1 MKNAG
6 FLRSGSHAMLAG
18 LAQQGFSMVQ
28 FLCIVRWLAP
38 DALGT
43 WTMFLTLTS
52 IIEIVR
58 LGLIQN
64 TLVYFGTHEPEEKPR
79 IIAASLV
86 LSLGVS
92 FIGALLLSLIAFLL
106 RGVWQMP
113 NLPILML
120 GYIVLAVLNALL
132 RFIDGYKMMEQN
144 FKTAAFSALIF
155 GALNLVL
162 TISIKQTKGFID
174 FYDLIFIQIIA
185 AFLNLLLVGKP
196 FLHLL
201 TGFKKNIKTEWLKRL
216 ILYGRYGMG
225 TNLCSM
231 LFQRMDVL
239 LLGAFVS
246 PIGLAVYNV
255 AIRLITYIDFPL
267 NSLGLA
273 LLPKLSAAHHDDN
286 IANPDKNGTEG
297 VARLYEKSVG
307 WLLAITIPMTV
318 FVFFSAKYIIWLMA
332 GETYME
338 AVPLLQIIALLGL
351 VKPWGRLF
359 GVLLDA
365 IGKPQFNF
373 KMLLFSMF
381 VTILFNVLLIPQFGI
396 QGAAWA
402 SGLAIFTTILSG
414 QILLVRLLPIQALN
428 AFKHILPVYR
438 QLFRT
443 LQDLTTFKKLSNL
456 KA

>member
-1 MKNAG
+1 MKNAN
-6 FLRSGSHAMLAG
+6 FLRSSSHAMLAG
-18 LAQQGFSMVQ
+18 LAQQGFAMLH

-43 WTMFLTLTS
+43 WAMFLTLTS

-64 TLVYFGTHEPEEKPR
+64 TLIYFGTHEPAEKPR
-79 IIAASLV
+79 IIAASLA
-86 LSLGVS
+86 LSIGVS
-92 FIGALLLSLIAFLL
+92 IAGALLLILTTFIL

-113 NLPILML
+113 NLPFLML
-120 GYIVLAVLNALL
+120 GYIILSVLNALL
-132 RFIDGYKMMEQN
+132 RFIDGLKMLEQQ

-155 GALNLVL
+155 GAINLVL
-162 TISIKQTKGFID
+162 TFLMKQIQGFVGV
-174 FYDLIFIQIIA
+174 FDLMFIQLIA
-185 AFLNLLLVGKP
+185 ASLNLLLIGKP
-196 FLHLL
+196 FLHFLQ
-201 TGFKKNIKTEWLKRL
+201 GFTTNIEMLWLKRL
-216 ILYGRYGMG
+216 VLYGRYGMG

-246 PIGLAVYNV
+246 PAGLAIYNI

-273 LLPKLSAAHHDDN
+273 FLPRLSAAHFAEDRD
-286 IANPDKNGTEG
+286 G

-307 WLLAITIPMTV
+307 WLLAITLPTTLFV
-318 FVFFSAKYIIWLMA
+318 FVAAKYIVWLIA
-332 GETYME
+332 GETYLE
-338 AVPLLQIIALLGL
+338 AVPLLQIIAILGL
-351 VKPWGRLF
+351 IKPWGRLF

-373 KMLLFSMF
+373 KMLFFSMF
-381 VTILFNVLLIPQFGI
+381 VTIFFNVLLIPKFGI

-402 SGLAIFTTILSG
+402 SGLAIFATIFAG
-414 QILLVRLLPIQALN
+414 QILLARLLPIQALA
-428 AFKHILPVYR
+428 AFKHILPVYS
-438 QLFRT
+438 QVFSKI
-443 LQDLTTFKKLSNL
+443 TFKKMQT
-456 KA
+456 A

>member
-1 MKNAG
+1 MKKND
-6 FLRSGSHAMLAG
+6 FLRSGSHAMMAG
-18 LAQQGFSMVQ
+18 LAQQGFSMLH

-38 DALGT
+38 EALGT
-43 WTMFLTLTS
+43 WGMFLTLTS
-52 IIEIVR
+52 IVEIVR

-64 TLVYFGTHEPEEKPR
+64 TLVYFGTHEPTEKPR

-86 LSLGVS
+86 LSVGIS
-92 FIGALLLSLIAFLL
+92 FIGALVLVLVAFLMTCPDASG

-132 RFIDGYKMMEQN
+132 RLIDGYNMIQQE
-144 FKTAAFSALIF
+144 FKTAAFSALLF
-155 GALNLVL
+155 GGINLVL
-162 TISIKQTKGFID
+162 TVLIKQVKGFVD

-185 AFLNLLLVGKP
+185 AFLNLLFIGKP

-201 TGFKKNIKTEWLKRL
+201 KGFKNEINMAWLKRL
-216 ILYGRYGMG
+216 ALFGRYGMG

-231 LFQRMDVL
+231 LFQRTDILM
-239 LLGAFVS
+239 LGAFVS
-246 PIGLAVYNV
+246 PVGLAIYNV
-255 AIRLITYIDFPL
+255 AIRIVNYIDFPL

-273 LLPKLSAAHHDDN
+273 LLPKLSAAHHDE
-286 IANPDKNGTEG
+286 NPERL
-297 VARLYEKSVG
+297 ARLYEKSVG
-307 WLLAITIPMTV
+307 WLLAITVPMTI
-318 FVFFSAKYIIWLMA
+318 FVFLGAKYIVWLMA

-381 VTILFNVLLIPQFGI
+381 VTVLFNVLLIPKFGI

-414 QILLVRLLPIQALN
+414 QILLARLLPIKALN
-428 AFKHILPVYR
+428 AVIHILPVYR
-438 QLFRT
+438 QLFSIS
-443 LQDLTTFKKLSNL
+443 LKKMQL
-456 KA
+456 AGVR

>member
-18 LAQQGFSMVQ
+18 LAQQGFAMVH

-43 WTMFLTLTS
+43 WAMFLTLTS
-52 IIEIVR
+52 IVEIVR

-64 TLVYFGTHEPEEKPR
+64 TLVYFGTHQPDEKPR
-79 IIAASLV
+79 IIAASLM
-86 LSLGVS
+86 LSLSVS
-92 FIGALLLSLIAFLL
+92 LVGALLLVIVAFIL
-106 RGVWQMP
+106 RGVWQMS
-113 NLPILML
+113 NLPFLML
-120 GYIVLAVLNALL
+120 GYLVLAILNALL
-132 RFIDGYKMMEQN
+132 RFIDGYKMMAQD
-144 FKTAAFSALIF
+144 FKTAAFSALLF
-155 GALNLVL
+155 GGTNLVL
-162 TISIKQTKGFID
+162 TILVKQAKGYID

-185 AFLNLLLVGKP
+185 AFLNLLGVGKP

-201 TGFKKNIKTEWLKRL
+201 KGFKNNIKMEWLKRL
-216 ILYGRYGMG
+216 VLYGRYGMG

-231 LFQRMDVL
+231 LFQRTDVL

-246 PIGLAVYNV
+246 PFGLAVYNV
-255 AIRLITYIDFPL
+255 AIRIISYIDFPL

-273 LLPKLSAAHHDDN
+273 LLPKLSAAHHGDN
-286 IANPDKNGTEG
+286 ISNPDKSGAEG

-307 WLLAITIPMTV
+307 WLLAITVPMTL
-318 FVFFSAKYIIWLMA
+318 FVFFSAKYIVWLVA

-381 VTILFNVLLIPQFGI
+381 VTLLFNILLIPKFGI

-402 SGLAIFTTILSG
+402 SGLAIFTTILTG
-414 QILLVRLLPIQALN
+414 QILLSKLLPIQAAN

-438 QLFRT
+438 QLGKIS
-443 LQDLTTFKKLSNL
+443 FKKMQT
-456 KA
+456 A

>member
-1 MKNAG
+1 MKKSG
-6 FLRSGSHAMLAG
+6 FLRSGSHAMMAG
-18 LAQQGFSMVQ
+18 LAQQGFAMVH

-38 DALGT
+38 EALGT
-43 WTMFLTLTS
+43 WGMFLTLTS
-52 IIEIVR
+52 IVEIVR

-64 TLVYFGTHEPEEKPR
+64 TLVYFGTHEPAEKPR

-86 LSLGVS
+86 LSVGIS
-92 FIGALLLSLIAFLL
+92 IIGALILVLVSFLL

-113 NLPILML
+113 NLPVLML

-132 RFIDGYKMMEQN
+132 RLIDGYNMIQQE
-144 FKTAAFSALIF
+144 FKTAAFSALLF
-155 GALNLVL
+155 GGINLVL
-162 TISIKQTKGFID
+162 TILIKQAKGFVD
-174 FYDLIFIQIIA
+174 FYDLIFVQIIA
-185 AFLNLLLVGKP
+185 TFLNLLFIGKP

-201 TGFKKNIKTEWLKRL
+201 HGFKNEIKMDWLKRL
-216 ILYGRYGMG
+216 VLFGRYGMG

-231 LFQRMDVL
+231 LFQRTDILM
-239 LLGAFVS
+239 LGAFVS

-255 AIRLITYIDFPL
+255 AIRIVNYIDFPL

-273 LLPKLSAAHHDDN
+273 LLPKLSAAHHDE
-286 IANPDKNGTEG
+286 NPEG

-307 WLLAITIPMTV
+307 WLLAITVPMTI
-318 FVFFSAKYIIWLMA
+318 FVFLGAKYIVWLVA
-332 GETYME
+332 GEMYME
-338 AVPLLQIIALLGL
+338 AVPLLQIIAILGL

-381 VTILFNVLLIPQFGI
+381 VTVLFNVLLIPKFGI

-414 QILLVRLLPIQALN
+414 QILLARLLPIKALN
-428 AFKHILPVYR
+428 AVTHILPVYR
-438 QLFRT
+438 QLFSIS
-443 LQDLTTFKKLSNL
+443 LKKMQT
-456 KA
+456 A

>member
-1 MKNAG
+1 MKKSG
-6 FLRSGSHAMLAG
+6 FLRSGSHAMMAG
-18 LAQQGFSMVQ
+18 LAQQGFAMVH

-38 DALGT
+38 EALGT
-43 WTMFLTLTS
+43 WGMFLTLTS
-52 IIEIVR
+52 IVEIVR

-64 TLVYFGTHEPEEKPR
+64 TLVYFGTHEPAEKPR

-86 LSLGVS
+86 LSVGIS
-92 FIGALLLSLIAFLL
+92 IIGALILVLVSFLL

-113 NLPILML
+113 NLPVLML

-132 RFIDGYKMMEQN
+132 RLIDGYNMIQQE
-144 FKTAAFSALIF
+144 FKTAAFSALLF
-155 GALNLVL
+155 GGINLVL
-162 TISIKQTKGFID
+162 TVLIKQVKGFVD
-174 FYDLIFIQIIA
+174 FYDLIFVQIIA
-185 AFLNLLLVGKP
+185 TFLNLLFIGKP

-201 TGFKKNIKTEWLKRL
+201 HGFKNEIKMDWLKRL
-216 ILYGRYGMG
+216 VLFGRYGMG

-231 LFQRMDVL
+231 LFQRTDILM
-239 LLGAFVS
+239 LGAFVS

-255 AIRLITYIDFPL
+255 AIRIVNYIDFPL

-273 LLPKLSAAHHDDN
+273 LLPKLSAAHHDE
-286 IANPDKNGTEG
+286 NPEG

-307 WLLAITIPMTV
+307 WLLAITVPMTI
-318 FVFFSAKYIIWLMA
+318 FVFLGAKYIVWLVA
-332 GETYME
+332 GEMYME
-338 AVPLLQIIALLGL
+338 AVPLLQIIAILGL

-381 VTILFNVLLIPQFGI
+381 VTVLFNVLLIPKFGI

-414 QILLVRLLPIQALN
+414 QILLARLLPIKALN
-428 AFKHILPVYR
+428 AVTHILPVYR
-438 QLFRT
+438 QLFSIS
-443 LQDLTTFKKLSNL
+443 LKKMQT
-456 KA
+456 A

>member
-1 MKNAG
+1 MKKSG
-6 FLRSGSHAMLAG
+6 FLRSGSHAMMAG
-18 LAQQGFSMVQ
+18 LAQQGFAMVH

-38 DALGT
+38 EALGT
-43 WTMFLTLTS
+43 WGMFLTLTS
-52 IIEIVR
+52 IVEIVR

-64 TLVYFGTHEPEEKPR
+64 TLVYFGTHEPTEKPR

-86 LSLGVS
+86 LSLSIS
-92 FIGALLLSLIAFLL
+92 FIGALILVLVSFLL

-120 GYIVLAVLNALL
+120 GYVVLAVLNALL
-132 RFIDGYKMMEQN
+132 RLIDGYNMIQQE
-144 FKTAAFSALIF
+144 FKTAAFSALLF
-155 GALNLVL
+155 GGINLVL
-162 TISIKQTKGFID
+162 TVLLKQIKGFVD

-185 AFLNLLLVGKP
+185 AFLNLLFIGKP
-196 FLHLL
+196 VLHLL
-201 TGFKKNIKTEWLKRL
+201 HGFKNEIKMAWLKRL
-216 ILYGRYGMG
+216 VLFGRYGMG

-231 LFQRMDVL
+231 LFQRTDILM
-239 LLGAFVS
+239 LGAFVS
-246 PIGLAVYNV
+246 PVGLAIYNV
-255 AIRLITYIDFPL
+255 AIRIVNYIDFPL

-273 LLPKLSAAHHDDN
+273 LLPKLSAAHHDE
-286 IANPDKNGTEG
+286 NPEG
-297 VARLYEKSVG
+297 LARLYEKSVG
-307 WLLAITIPMTV
+307 WLLAVTVPMTI
-318 FVFFSAKYIIWLMA
+318 FVFLGAKYIVWLVA

-381 VTILFNVLLIPQFGI
+381 VTVLFNVLLIPKFGI

-414 QILLVRLLPIQALN
+414 QILLARLLPIKALN
-428 AFKHILPVYR
+428 AVIHILPVYR
-438 QLFRT
+438 QLFSIS
-443 LQDLTTFKKLSNL
+443 LKKMQL
-456 KA
+456 AGVR